1 MNIIDISWPITND
14 MTAYKNRREVELTRT
29 KKFEVDGV
37 RSSVVTLGSHSGT
50 HVDAPAHFIADG
62 GMIES
67 VPLERLI
74 GKCEVVDMTHVDQW
88 ITAADFD
95 GMHLDIDSI
104 VLLKTKNSE
113 LSVEGEFEQNF
124 IFLEKSG
131 ALLLAEKNVK
141 AVGID
146 YLGIERRQPD
156 HDTHVALLS
165 NNIPIIEG
173 LRLGHVAPG
182 SYEFYCLPLAVHGL
196 EAAPARAVLILS

>member
-131 ALLLAEKNVK
+131 ALLLAEKAANQK
-141 AVGID
+141 AKTF
-146 YLGIERRQPD
+146 RRWPQ
-156 HDTHVALLS
+156 
-165 NNIPIIEG
+165 
-173 LRLGHVAPG
+173 
-182 SYEFYCLPLAVHGL
+182 
-196 EAAPARAVLILS
+196 